1 MAETPPSI
9 REISEPSTNRNA
21 GPDYLHSSSRIANNE
36 GNSNYDSAENP
47 DTTMHG
53 KLAKRVHKVRPEI
66 QNQRNLAFKKKA
78 QKSSSHVVPG
88 PCYDTPVTLQTGKKR
103 KTQTKKA
110 AVVVLKKQTVKLPTV
125 RKPKKVLKLLLE
137 KHPDLMDK
145 VDEKKYNV
153 LHQWVQLNKI
163 WPFELLFED
172 FPATRSKF
180 YRDLIYNAEGS
191 QGDTPLHVTV
201 TIENRDI
208 AMALIKDYQQEMKYS
223 GMSTD
228 DSPPWRIKNF
238 VGHTPLHVALSHKN
252 EQLPMHLT
260 NLDSK
265 LCMILSNEGHNP
277 LYDGVLTRCGTVV
290 EEILRAQHD
299 FFRML
304 RSNDGTTVLHLLKH
318 VPDKIGRKLLKNF
331 WWMTNVSDNKG
342 RTALDEA
349 NEANIPWLKPSISE
363 LKNTTD
369 HEGAMPL
376 HRAILRKDM
385 LLAKVLL
392 LDDDVERNIEDY
404 RGRNSMALLDKLVKE
419 DKD

>member
-1 MAETPPSI
+1 
-9 REISEPSTNRNA
+9 
-21 GPDYLHSSSRIANNE
+21 
-36 GNSNYDSAENP
+36 
-47 DTTMHG
+47 
-53 KLAKRVHKVRPEI
+53 
-66 QNQRNLAFKKKA
+66 
-78 QKSSSHVVPG
+78 
-88 PCYDTPVTLQTGKKR
+88 
-103 KTQTKKA
+103 
-110 AVVVLKKQTVKLPTV
+110 
-125 RKPKKVLKLLLE
+125 
-137 KHPDLMDK
+137 MDK

-318 VPDKIGRKLLKNF
+318 VP
-331 WWMTNVSDNKG
+331 
-342 RTALDEA
+342 
-349 NEANIPWLKPSISE
+349 
-363 LKNTTD
+363 
-369 HEGAMPL
+369 GAMPL

>member
-1 MAETPPSI
+1 
-9 REISEPSTNRNA
+9 
-21 GPDYLHSSSRIANNE
+21 
-36 GNSNYDSAENP
+36 
-47 DTTMHG
+47 
-53 KLAKRVHKVRPEI
+53 
-66 QNQRNLAFKKKA
+66 
-78 QKSSSHVVPG
+78 
-88 PCYDTPVTLQTGKKR
+88 
-103 KTQTKKA
+103 
-110 AVVVLKKQTVKLPTV
+110 
-125 RKPKKVLKLLLE
+125 
-137 KHPDLMDK
+137 MDK

-180 YRDLIYNAEGS
+180 YRDLIYKAEGS
-191 QGDTPLHVTV
+191 QGDTPLHVTL

-238 VGHTPLHVALSHKN
+238 VGHTPLHA
-252 EQLPMHLT
+252 T
-260 NLDSK
+260 
-265 LCMILSNEGHNP
+265 
-277 LYDGVLTRCGTVV
+277 TRSMMVYLQDV
-290 EEILRAQHD
+290 ELLLRKFLRAQHD

-318 VPDKIGRKLLKNF
+318 VPDKIGRKLLKKF